1 MAATMYPRRSGR
13 RPKGRHD
20 SGDADVPLDLN
31 KEPADNVRD
40 ILVHVVQERNINR
53 GRRVAY
59 LNNFVK
65 VINHVSSIEKL
76 GHPIMEM
83 VGCLRL
89 SLLHSTKEVRS
100 AGIRALR
107 HLLQDEMAV
116 EAMMT
121 LHIDYLVMRSLDIC
135 LANDI
140 ERVQAIRFIRRIIAI
155 APSLC
160 PISLVHTLVAIANN
174 GTKERDRMVRPSL
187 ETLSELAIK
196 NTDVFAAAGGLST
209 LIMNILDTQSLR
221 MNESIMLTVLHLLN
235 HPHTRKYIRLDVDIE
250 QVIAPYTD
258 FHYRHNGDT
267 NEQTH
272 EEREMRYLASRLAV
286 VTLVR
291 SWPGMI
297 RLCRPDASG
306 LTSLMSILCIPHEE
320 HRRYLLQVLFDIFYI
335 PIPEWTDDFDV
346 ALQSIDRYEMQPS
359 WQLSEGFIVEEGKAI
374 LPHRAAT
381 RTNLTEN
388 HLALILLAFTNAGL
402 LESIVEVIT
411 SGSEHLSI
419 MATILLGEL
428 LHMADRILPP
438 ECEQHHHCLPTLMIL
453 AASCDVPVLQ
463 RNRASAAVTHLD
475 RLHEFNKRGP
485 VPCSLFLSFIMSLS
499 ETFMADRKSK
509 LNRDKIKQCMNK
521 DTDDIATQGS
531 LKETQV
537 LTGKDYTVWNW
548 DVISCL
554 IKKGGPCLRKFEDAN
569 ISRFFRRL
577 VEFYKPSSKQFSNIE
592 LPKSLVRPAN
602 LQTHTLVGCQLIE
615 FLFDGDENEAQS
627 LLRDLA
633 QDIADCFLE
642 ISLVPN
648 NNIPPEAVFSPIS
661 VQTTLSQD
669 YFLFIG
675 KISHS
680 SKGEKLMEKTGMFQ
694 YILDLCSSK
703 SPEMLQK
710 LITTCLNCSREGLGR
725 TILSKLLTS
734 TSESMRLYATGHLR
748 VQLRAQIPFFQNWGM
763 ELLVTQLYD
772 KSATVASEAIEI
784 IEEACEDDTNLH
796 SLVQIRPS
804 LLHMGDR
811 GVLLLTRFLSTPKG
825 FKYLSEVNFVTHELE
840 KWRSVYNRK
849 YVTLVETEINEA
861 FTCYQKPVYEGGFVR
876 RSQNEQRK
884 RRDVYVPV
892 HLYGQL
898 VQHRGG
904 SETLD
909 KQQHIHTLCDIVRY
923 GDTSSYSS
931 ILSLKAAL
939 WALGHTGTSSYGLQL
954 LSSESIVPDII
965 RLAEECEVFSVRGTC
980 FYVLGLF
987 SKTRQGADL
996 LSSLG
1001 WESVRHSRMAY
1012 FPVLEERHNIFD
1024 ELGRF
1029 TEPTGPLSPCSTL
1042 SESLY
1047 TLDSPKLEPCD
1058 KVPELES
1065 PKLVV
1070 ENDPDEESA
1079 FFVSGEVSPGRSP
1092 SPHQG
1097 FSEEDEDGEERQQ
1110 YVTDEKS
1117 PSLAPPIQRIGRRDR
1132 TKSSPTKML
1141 AVEHRTRMSS
1151 SEVEIRTKGTSS
1163 VEIAVRTRSGS
1174 HSDLPQRTPNHDSA
1188 RYAKYATI
1196 GHVGAVPRTSILRRV
1211 ATMPAM
1217 EEPGPGSGQPRKN
1230 GRPVTKLRSNSDAS
1244 SKPHHHR
1251 AASPNPNMARF
1262 QSQSTPER
1270 LRAHSMRERT
1280 FNRRCDSNE
1289 SGRSSFGTKSRSE
1302 SFATDTTQT
1311 SGISSLHSN
1320 PNSPPPESSNSS
1332 LNTITSSQT
1341 VKGVHSS
1348 DTLRRKHNL
1357 TRTPS
1362 FMKRLSKTVSS
1373 NFNTP
1378 YSNVLETSAVF
1389 TTSRDAHGYAALKAL
1404 RIHRQIS
1411 GDPTSQSPHRP
1422 ASISSHDELAYH
1434 VEERKKGLLVDRA
1447 VSIKSLDVIR
1457 GVPKPRSN
1465 TQSQSQSGEYLGLC
1479 LPVDVSLIFHTDESQ
1494 YRGGRHPPSRTSSNT
1509 SGFQDFCCLDPSALV
1524 PDGRLRHDDDRDNVE
1539 KMHEMEASD
1548 ISRFL
1553 EPQVNESY
1561 DAQSDYRG
1569 RKSSGSV
1576 GIGIGRAEVDFS
1588 EDTKHQAE
1596 HCLLCTKMRARSVY
1610 DPDEEDDDRL
1620 RSISEADSGLPQTR
1634 PRLRGS
1640 SAASSRYTPTSADM
1654 SSASTAS
1661 GHSSSDSNQS
1671 TRMRQD
1677 TPRGRALIRKEV
1689 LRLVINLSSSVGM
1702 KAQEQ
1707 GLLSLKEKFPSTF
1720 ENACLYSDVAYLL
1733 GNCSYRLSARRFIQE
1748 LFQDVKYSELFEEAK
1763 EIQGVVEAGKQLEET
1778 SNILSVVCQ

>member
-20 SGDADVPLDLN
+20 SGDADVPLDLD

-107 HLLQDEMAV
+107 YLLQDEAAV
-116 EAMMT
+116 EAMMR

-140 ERVQAIRFIRRIIAI
+140 ERVQALRFIRRIIAV

-160 PISLVHTLVAIANN
+160 PISLVHTLVAIAND
-174 GTKERDRMVRPSL
+174 GMKERDRMVRPSL

-196 NTDVFAAAGGLST
+196 STEVFAAAGGLSA
-209 LIMNILDTQSLR
+209 LIMNILDTQHLR
-221 MNESIMLTVLHLLN
+221 INEAIMLTVLHLLN
-235 HPHTRKYIRLDVDIE
+235 HPHTRKYIRLNVDIE

-258 FHYRHNGDT
+258 CHYRHNGDN
-267 NEQTH
+267 NEQTN
-272 EEREMRYLASRLAV
+272 EEKEMRYCASRMAI
-286 VTLVR
+286 VTLIR

-297 RLCRPDASG
+297 RLCRPEASG
-306 LTSLMSILCIPHEE
+306 LQSLMSILCIPNEV
-320 HRRYLLQVLFDIFYI
+320 HRKYLLQVLFDIFYI

-346 ALQSIDRYEMQPS
+346 ALQSIDRYEMQPP
-359 WQLSEGFIVEEGKAI
+359 WQLSEGFVAEEGKAI

-402 LESIVEVIT
+402 LESIVEVIS
-411 SGSEHLSI
+411 SGSEHLSN

-428 LHMADRILPP
+428 LHMADRLLPS

-463 RNRASAAVTHLD
+463 RNRASAAITHLD
-475 RLHEFNKRGP
+475 RLHELNKRGP
-485 VPCSLFLSFIMSLS
+485 VPCSLFLSFIMSRS
-499 ETFMADRKSK
+499 ETFMAERKSK
-509 LNRDKIKQCMNK
+509 LNRDKMKQCMNK
-521 DTDDIATQGS
+521 DTDDISTQAS
-531 LKETQV
+531 IKETQV
-537 LTGKDYTVWNW
+537 LSGKDHTFWNW
-548 DVISCL
+548 DLISCI

-577 VEFYKPSSKQFSNIE
+577 VEFYKPTSKQFSSVE
-592 LPKSLVRPAN
+592 LPKSLVRPPS
-602 LQTHTLVGCQLIE
+602 LQMHTLIGCQLVE
-615 FLFDGDENEAQS
+615 FLFDGDESEAQF

-642 ISLVPN
+642 INMVPN

-661 VQTTLSQD
+661 IQTTLSQD

-675 KISHS
+675 KICHS

-703 SPEMLQK
+703 GPEVLQK

-763 ELLVTQLYD
+763 EMLVTQLYD
-772 KSATVASEAIEI
+772 KSSTVASEAVEI

-876 RSQNEQRK
+876 RSQNEKRK

-904 SETLD
+904 SETLE
-909 KQQHIHTLCDIVRY
+909 KQQHLHTLCDIVRY
-923 GDTSSYSS
+923 GDISSYSS

-939 WALGHTGTSSYGLQL
+939 WALGHTGTASYGLQL

-987 SKTRQGADL
+987 SKTRPGADL

-1001 WESVRHSRMAY
+1001 WESVRHTRMAY
-1012 FPVLEERHNIFD
+1012 FPVLEERNNIFD

-1029 TEPTGPLSPCSTL
+1029 TDPTGPLASPYSTM
-1042 SESLY
+1042 SESTY
-1047 TLDSPKLEPCD
+1047 TLDSPKMELAE
-1058 KVPELES
+1058 KLPELES

-1070 ENDPDEESA
+1070 ENDPDGKNV
-1079 FFVSGEVSPGRSP
+1079 FFVSGEVSPYRSA
-1092 SPHQG
+1092 SPQPG
-1097 FSEEDEDGEERQQ
+1097 FSEEEEEEEGDQQ

-1117 PSLAPPIQRIGRRDR
+1117 PSLAPPVQRIGRRDR

-1151 SEVEIRTKGTSS
+1151 SEVEMRTRGISADI
-1163 VEIAVRTRSGS
+1163 VVRTRSGS
-1174 HSDLPQRTPNHDSA
+1174 HSDLPQRTPNHDNA

-1196 GHVGAVPRTSILRRV
+1196 GHTGALPRSSILRRV

-1217 EEPGPGSGQPRKN
+1217 EEPGNGQRKN
-1230 GRPVTKLRSNSDAS
+1230 GQRLTKLRSNSDAS
-1244 SKPHHHR
+1244 SKPHR
-1251 AASPNPNMARF
+1251 SASPNPNMARF

-1332 LNTITSSQT
+1332 VNTITSSQT
-1341 VKGVHSS
+1341 VKGIHSS

-1357 TRTPS
+1357 NRTPS
-1362 FMKRLSKTVSS
+1362 FMRRLSKTVSS
-1373 NFNTP
+1373 SFNTP

-1404 RIHRQIS
+1404 RIHRQVS
-1411 GDPTSQSPHRP
+1411 GDPSSQNTPRP
-1422 ASISSHDELAYH
+1422 ASIGSHDELAYH
-1434 VEERKKGLLVDRA
+1434 VQERKKGLLVDGT
-1447 VSIKSLDVIR
+1447 VSINSLDVIL
-1457 GVPKPRSN
+1457 GMPKPRSN
-1465 TQSQSQSGEYLGLC
+1465 TQTLSQSHGGEYLGLC

-1494 YRGGRHPPSRTSSNT
+1494 YRGGRRPPSRTSSNT
-1509 SGFQDFCCLDPSALV
+1509 SGFQEFSCLDPSALI
-1524 PDGRLRHDDDRDNVE
+1524 PDGRLRHEERHRQADSDSDSDNP
-1539 KMHEMEASD
+1539 MEPSD
-1548 ISRFL
+1548 ISRFA
-1553 EPQVNESY
+1553 EPPVDASY
-1561 DAQSDYRG
+1561 DTQSDYRG
-1569 RKSSGSV
+1569 RKGSGAA
-1576 GIGIGRAEVDFS
+1576 RAEVEFT

-1596 HCLLCTKMRARSVY
+1596 HCLLCTKMRARSTY
-1610 DPDEEDDDRL
+1610 EADEEEDDRL
-1620 RSISEADSGLPQTR
+1620 RSISEADSNLPPTR

-1640 SAASSRYTPTSADM
+1640 SAASGRYTPNSADM
-1654 SSASTAS
+1654 SSTSTGS

-1671 TRMRQD
+1671 SRMRQD
-1677 TPRGRALIRKEV
+1677 TPKGRAMIRKEV
-1689 LRLVINLSSSVGM
+1689 LRLVINLGSSVGM

-1720 ENACLYSDVAYLL
+1720 ENVCLYSDVAYLL
-1733 GNCSYRLSARRFIQE
+1733 SNCSYRLSARRFIQE
-1748 LFQDVKYSELFEEAK
+1748 LFQDLKYSLLFEEAK

-1778 SNILSVVCQ
+1778 SNVLSVVCQ